1 MPRFPLG
8 IYRKDQNPIMPQ
20 QFTNRAQLS
29 YNGTVV
35 VSNTVIGE
43 ISDVLSI
50 SKTALQ
56 DTYTVGEEV
65 TYVVNLIN
73 SGTVGLTD
81 LTLTDDLGLGTGTT
95 VPLSVSADSVRYFV
109 NGVPQPTPTVTVGD
123 ALTVVG
129 INVPAGGNATIV
141 YETTVNEFASPETGA
156 QIVNTVTASGSVA
169 SVSASE
175 TVTAADGPVLSVS
188 KSLSPVSV
196 PDNGTLTYTF
206 LIQNSGNAATDAGDN
221 VILSDTFDP
230 ILSDLSVTYNGVTM
244 PTTDYTYDEATGAF
258 ATVAG
263 AVEVPAATFTQAGN
277 GSWIITPGCATL
289 TITGTV

>member
-95 VPLSVSADSVRYFV
+95 VPLSVSADTVRYFV
-109 NGVPQPTPTVTVGD
+109 NGVPQPTPTVTGGN

-141 YETTVNEFASPETGA
+141 YETSVNSFASPETGA

-175 TVTAADGPVLSVS
+175 TITAADGPVLSVS

-206 LIQNSGNAATDAGDN
+206 LIQNSGNAATEAGDN
-221 VILSDTFDP
+221 VILSDTFNP
-230 ILSDLSVTYNGVTM
+230 ILSDISVTYNGATM
-244 PTTDYTYDEATGAF
+244 PATDYTYDEATGAF

-263 AVEVPAATFTQAGN
+263 AVEVPAATFTQATD
-277 GSWIITPGCATL
+277 GSWIITPGSATL